1 MITLHGFLANHDR
14 DGGEETFS
22 TLDIF
27 KSAIL
32 KIYKKKLQC
41 LLARS
46 YFVNYIICGIP
57 LIWPRP
63 DNSSGSLVCEKF
75 LAASPFFNNTDKA
88 PRREEGRGE
97 EAERR
102 RTEGRI

>member
-1 MITLHGFLANHDR
+1 MFACVGLF
-14 DGGEETFS
+14 GG
-22 TLDIF
+22 LYN
-27 KSAIL
+27 L
-32 KIYKKKLQC
+32 
-41 LLARS
+41 
-46 YFVNYIICGIP
+46 